1 MKRKV
6 LGRGLSALIPDEPIQ
21 DEADP
26 TMIQNHQESN
36 KQASG
41 DLIQKVA
48 VNLIHPNK
56 DQPRQDFNEASLKE
70 LSESIRQYGI
80 LQPILLRPMG
90 QEGYEII
97 AGERR
102 YRAALLA
109 GLTEIPAIIHK
120 EGSDETLQMIAL
132 VENIQREDLNPVEE
146 ALAYE
151 SLIRDFGLTQQEVA
165 DRVGKSRS
173 AVANTVRLLALDEE
187 SKRALQAGSIT
198 STQARTLLSQTDL
211 VKRRQLLKG
220 FVNQEITVN
229 EAERRARKPKSQ
241 IQADPFKKHYESAFR
256 EALGTRVS
264 IRPGKKVSRIEIEYY
279 SPEDLER
286 ILEIIQGQ

>member
-6 LGRGLSALIPDEPIQ
+6 LGRGLSALIPEEPALINSESTAIDNQ
-21 DEADP
+21 EAL
-26 TMIQNHQESN
+26 ESAPEN
-36 KQASG
+36 RVLKIKI
-41 DLIQKVA
+41 D
-48 VNLIHPNK
+48 LIHPNE
-56 DQPRQDFNEASLKE
+56 DQPRQNFNETSLQE
-70 LSESIRQYGI
+70 LSDSIRQYGV
-80 LQPILLRPMG
+80 LQPILVRPI
-90 QEGYEII
+90 QDNQFQII

-109 GLTEIPAIIHK
+109 GLDEIPAIIHQ
-120 EGSDETLQMIAL
+120 EGSDQTLQMIAL

-151 SLIRDFGLTQQEVA
+151 SLIGEFGLTQQEVA
-165 DRVGKSRS
+165 ERVGKSRS
-173 AVANTVRLLALDEE
+173 TVANTVRLLALDEE
-187 SKRALQAGSIT
+187 SKRALQSGAIT
-198 STQARTLLSQTDL
+198 STQARTLLSLPDL

-229 EAERRARKPKSQ
+229 EAERKTRTTRAQSHP
-241 IQADPFKKHYESAFR
+241 DPFKNHYESAFR
-256 EALGTRVS
+256 EALGTKVS